1 MSFITSAL
9 AAAAAA
15 AVGVGSDTPWDP
27 GGGDSSFMLNQMGRR
42 GGGGKVSRKRRDSA
56 TKQENIQR
64 KGTEERFT
72 NENIAFHKSS
82 Y

>member
-1 MSFITSAL
+1 MMRMSFELHYVRSV
-9 AAAAAA
+9 AAAA
-15 AVGVGSDTPWDP
+15 AVGVGSDTL
-27 GGGDSSFMLNQMGRR
+27 GEGSSFMLNQMGRR

>member
-27 GGGDSSFMLNQMGRR
+27 GGEDFSFMLNQMGRR
-42 GGGGKVSRKRRDSA
+42 GGGKVSRKRRDSA
-56 TKQENIQR
+56 TKQEGHSAEGGGGEIHQ
-64 KGTEERFT
+64 
-72 NENIAFHKSS
+72 
-82 Y
+82 